1 MRCTLA
7 GMIIPLVVVVAAVG
21 AAFAFLIRR
30 TPTYIYGGPYGLG
43 QAEPPTTWEELR
55 VQPIIRLPH
64 LPPTARRYA
73 WSGLRVA
80 GYVPV
85 GVARVIVTGWRWVML
100 GEAAAFRAAAIADPL
115 AGGDAWLRQRKEQR
129 VARKERAQVLA
140 VVTAFCVVAF
150 VVACIAAPYV
160 AAATT
165 VGAVA
170 WLGWFGFTWR
180 HQPRELLPAVAGD
193 APRVTY
199 DAVVDALS
207 RLGIAA
213 LSKAIRE
220 DPEHAIRWAAPIAR
234 TPEGRGTLIQAE
246 LPAGVCAADVVKHRT
261 ALASALA
268 RPYGAVHP
276 SVDHEAHPGRLTLY
290 ISDEDIARAPQPP
303 WPHLADGVGD
313 YFADVQIGTDPMGRP
328 VTTRLDEM
336 NSLFGGQ
343 PGFGKTSGMSVLLG
357 WSALDPTVEHWIF
370 DLKGLGDWQDAPLF
384 AARYAAGQDDATA
397 AAVMDALVELRR
409 EIGRRAKILEA
420 VPRDRKPDNKVT
432 RSLADTVPGLHP
444 LHVVIDEAQEIC
456 LHPVHGKRAGE
467 LLVACTKLGRAL
479 AVHLQIA
486 TQRPDADSIP
496 TALRANIATR
506 SCFRVADRWTNDMI
520 LGDGMRQAGLD
531 AGQFT
536 TRDKG
541 IAWVIGATSH
551 DAEPTVTRWHYLNAD
566 DRARI
571 FTRARVLREDA
582 GLLRGLAA
590 GLDAGVA
597 DDPADILAD
606 VAAVTRGRAKVHTV
620 NLLELLAGVWPG
632 RYDGLT
638 PSGLADLLR
647 PHGITS
653 TDVWDGP
660 LDGGPK
666 KTAKGY
672 DLARLRD
679 LASCPPPASPP
690 QRPVL
695 TLLAPPPDGGKD
707 RPGKALTRAL
717 ALAPTPQQGAS
728 PRP

>member
-1 MRCTLA
+1 
-7 GMIIPLVVVVAAVG
+7 MIIWLIAVVAAV
-21 AAFAFLIRR
+21 ALAFVLLIRR
-30 TPTYIYGGPYGLG
+30 TPVHLYGPVPE
-43 QAEPPTTWEELR
+43 AR
-55 VQPIIRLPH
+55 RL
-64 LPPTARRYA
+64 TARKFHARRFA
-73 WSGLRVA
+73 WAGLRVA
-80 GYVPV
+80 GYVPA
-85 GVARVIVTGWRWVML
+85 GGARVVVEGWRWVML
-100 GEAAAFRAAAIADPL
+100 GEAAGFRAAALADPL
-115 AGGDAWLRQRKEQR
+115 ASGDAWLRQRKEQR
-129 VARKERAQVLA
+129 YARKERLQVLA
-140 VVTAFCVVAF
+140 IVGGVTLLAYVVAWYR
-150 VVACIAAPYV
+150 APW
-160 AAATT
+160 AAA
-165 VGAVA
+165 AVTIA
-170 WLGWFGFTWR
+170 GVLWLGWYGFTWR
-180 HQPRELLPAVAGD
+180 HDARELLPSTLAGD

-213 LSKAIRE
+213 LSRAIKD
-220 DPEHAIRWAAPIAR
+220 DPQGAIRWAAPIAR
-234 TPEGRGTLIQAE
+234 TPENRGTLIQAE
-246 LPAGVCAADVVKHRT
+246 LPAGVCAADVVARRP

-290 ISDEDIARAPQPP
+290 ISDEDIARAPQSP
-303 WPHLADGVGD
+303 WPHLEDGAGD
-313 YFADVQIGTDPMGRP
+313 YFAEFPIGTDPMGRP
-328 VTTRLDEM
+328 VLTKLDEM

-357 WSALDPTVEHWIF
+357 WSALDPTVEHWVF
-370 DLKGLGDWQDAPLF
+370 DLKGLGDWQDAPMF
-384 AARYAAGQDDATA
+384 AARYAAGQDDDTA
-397 AAVMDALVELRR
+397 AAVMDALVELRK
-409 EIGRRAKILEA
+409 EIGRRAKILEG

-479 AVHLQIA
+479 AVHIQIA

-506 SCFRVADRWTNDMI
+506 SCFRVGDRWTNDMI

-571 FTRARVLREDA
+571 FTRARVLREDRE
-582 GLLRGLAA
+582 LLRGLAA
-590 GLDAGVA
+590 GSEVATVVEAADIVA
-597 DDPADILAD
+597 D
-606 VAAVTRGRAKVHTV
+606 VHAVTRGRSKVHTV
-620 NLLELLAGVWPG
+620 NLIELLAGAWPA
-632 RYDGLT
+632 RYDGLD
-638 PSGLADLLR
+638 PNGLAELLR

-660 LDGGPK
+660 LDGGKK

-672 DLARLRD
+672 DLARVRE
-679 LASCPPPASPP
+679 LAAPLAPCPPAPAAP
-690 QRPVL
+690 QKPVL
-695 TLLAPPPDGGKD
+695 TLLAAPGQGGKD
-707 RPGKALTRAL
+707 APATPVTRAL
-717 ALAPTPQQGAS
+717 ALAPASREGQG